1 MVGSEMHSFLL
12 KSSDPAGEARGDM
25 TALFPYWSYTKT
37 VIALCA
43 LKLCARG
50 DLDLD
55 MRPDG
60 QSYTLRQLLAH
71 TAGVPDYGG
80 LADYQ
85 RDVAAGAAPWSRQV
99 LLDRV
104 MANGMLF
111 GPGQGWAYSNVG
123 YMLAVEVL
131 EQVSGKDLAALVAE
145 LVTGPLGLSSIEL
158 AQTPAQFERL
168 YWSAAT
174 KYHPKWVYHGCL
186 IGTVPDAARLL
197 HAVFQGGFLRPDMLV
212 QMLEHYPLGGPI
224 AGRPWLKCGYDLGL
238 MSGEVAGGVRDMGHS
253 GCGWFSVNAVYHF
266 PDLADPVTVACFT
279 DGVDE
284 GVAEHE
290 AVRLALGA

>member
-1 MVGSEMHSFLL
+1 M
-12 KSSDPAGEARGDM
+12 A
-25 TALFPYWSYTKT
+25 ALFPYWSYTKT
-37 VIALCA
+37 VIVLCA
-43 LKLCARG
+43 LKLCERG
-50 DLDLD
+50 ELDLD
-55 MRPDG
+55 RLLEG

-80 LADYQ
+80 LAAYR
-85 RDVAAGAAPWSRQV
+85 RDVAAGAAPWSRQ
-99 LLDRV
+99 LLLERV

-111 GPGQGWAYSNVG
+111 EPGQGWAYSNVG

-131 EQVSGKDLAALVAE
+131 ERASGKDLAALVAE
-145 LVTGPLGLSSIEL
+145 LITVPLGLNSIKL
-158 AQTPAQFERL
+158 AQEPVDFAKLHWPE
-168 YWSAAT
+168 AT

-197 HAVFQGGFLRPDMLV
+197 HAVFQGGFLRPDLLA
-212 QMLEHYPLGGPI
+212 QMMEHYPLGGAL
-224 AGRPWLKCGYDLGL
+224 AGRPWVKHGYNLGL
-238 MSGEVAGGVRDMGHS
+238 MAGEATGGMPEMGHS

-279 DGVDE
+279 DGCDE

-290 AVRLALGA
+290 AVRLALEG